1 MKTKKIVITGGPGTG
16 KSSIIRML
24 EAQGHECL
32 HEISRQVT
40 LEAQKQGIDQLFL
53 DKPLLFSEKLL
64 EGRIVQHKE
73 ADMLPATTV
82 FIDRGIPDVLAYM
95 EYFKTSYSSE
105 FIEAC
110 KNHLYDKI
118 FILPPWP
125 EIYVSDNE
133 RYESFNESRRIS
145 SYLVET
151 YKNYGYTPIEV
162 PKVPV
167 RERSEFIL
175 KTIDE

>member
-16 KSSIIRML
+16 KSSIIRNL

-64 EGRIVQHKE
+64 QGRIVQHKE

-82 FIDRGIPDVLAYM
+82 FLDRGIPDVLAYM
-95 EYFKTSYSSE
+95 EYFRTSYPEE
-105 FIEAC
+105 FVNAC
-110 KNHLYDKI
+110 NNHIYDKI

-125 EIYVSDNE
+125 EIYMSDNE

-145 SYLVET
+145 GYLLET
-151 YKNYGYTPIEV
+151 YQSYGYEPIEV
-162 PKVPV
+162 PKAPV
-167 RERSEFIL
+167 KERTAFIL
-175 KTIDE
+175 NNIGD